1 MASRRPAHP
10 SAGPRVGSIRPW
22 LMLATAVL
30 AQAAGT
36 VFQSAPAFLI
46 PLLHTERGVPLAQAG
61 LLASAP
67 TLGLVITLVAWG
79 ALTDRVGERWVIVVG
94 MALTALAALGAVTA
108 SGYLGLGGFLLLGGA
123 ASGSTNV
130 ASGRV
135 VVGWFR
141 KERRGLAMGIR
152 QMCQPL
158 GVAVAALAIPPL
170 ARAGGIGAAMVL
182 PLVLTAALA
191 VLSAIVIV
199 DPPRQSRSDASGQA
213 ARPANPYRG
222 SATLVRIHAASAL
235 LVVPQFTASIFGLV
249 WLTVDRGMNET
260 AAGIVIGVAQFIGA
274 LGRVA
279 VGVWSDRVGSRLRPL
294 RQVAWLAAVVMV
306 ALALGELGPAWLGAA
321 LLIVAATV
329 TVADNGLAYT
339 AVAELAGPFWSGR
352 ALGTQNTGQ
361 FLAASIVGPAVG
373 ALITVVGFPLAFAA
387 VALAPVAAVPLVPK
401 DARGED
407 QAAATQIDA
416 AATEPSE
423 IGDAP
428 STETTTSPAN
438 ARVSTTVTRASKR
451 MSRSAR

>member
-1 MASRRPAHP
+1 MAPRRPAHP
-10 SAGPRVGSIRPW
+10 ASMPRTGSLRPW

-46 PLLHTERGVPLAQAG
+46 PLLHTQRGVPLAQAG

-79 ALTDRVGERWVIVVG
+79 ALTDRVGERWVIAGG
-94 MALTALAALGAVTA
+94 MALTALAAIGAMTA

-123 ASGSTNV
+123 ASASTNA

-141 KERRGLAMGIR
+141 KEQRGLAMGIR

-158 GVAVAALAIPPL
+158 GVAVAAIAVPPL
-170 ARAGGIGAAMVL
+170 AASGGVSAAMVL
-182 PLVLTAALA
+182 PLVLTASLA
-191 VLSAIVIV
+191 VLSAVVIV
-199 DPPRQSRSDASGQA
+199 DPPRPKRSGADAGG
-213 ARPANPYRG
+213 RPANPYRS
-222 SATLVRIHAASAL
+222 SATLVRIHLASAL
-235 LVVPQFTASIFGLV
+235 LVVPQFTVSIFGLV
-249 WLTVDRGMNET
+249 WLTADRGMTAT
-260 AAGIVIGVAQFIGA
+260 AAGIVVGVSQFVGA

-279 VGVWSDRVGSRLRPL
+279 IGVLSDRVGSRLRPL
-294 RQVAWLAAVVMV
+294 RWVAWTAAAVMVVLAASE
-306 ALALGELGPAWLGAA
+306 LAPAWAGAA
-321 LLIVAATV
+321 ALIVAATI

-373 ALITVVGFPLAFAA
+373 GLITLVGYPFAFAM
-387 VALAPVAAVPLVPK
+387 VALAPVAAVPLVP
-401 DARGED
+401 REGEEPHHSGRSFRR
-407 QAAATQIDA
+407 QKREY
-416 AATEPSE
+416 ATET
-423 IGDAP
+423 A
-428 STETTTSPAN
+428 T
-438 ARVSTTVTRASKR
+438 
-451 MSRSAR
+451 

>member
-1 MASRRPAHP
+1 MAPRRPAHP
-10 SAGPRVGSIRPW
+10 ASTPRTGSLRPW

-46 PLLHTERGVPLAQAG
+46 PLLHTQRGVPLAQAG

-79 ALTDRVGERWVIVVG
+79 ALTDRVGERWVIAGG
-94 MALTALAALGAVTA
+94 MALTALAAIGAVTA
-108 SGYLGLGGFLLLGGA
+108 SGYVGLGGFLLLGGA
-123 ASGSTNV
+123 ASGSTNA

-158 GVAVAALAIPPL
+158 GVAVAAIAVPPL
-170 ARAGGIGAAMVL
+170 AASGGVAAAMML

-191 VLSAIVIV
+191 ALSAAVIV
-199 DPPRQSRSDASGQA
+199 DPPRPKRSGADASS
-213 ARPANPYRG
+213 RPENPYRG
-222 SATLVRIHAASAL
+222 TATLVRIHLASAL
-235 LVVPQFTASIFGLV
+235 LVIPQFTVSIFGLV
-249 WLTVDRGMNET
+249 WLTADRGMSTT
-260 AAGIVIGVAQFIGA
+260 AAGIVVGVSQFVGA

-279 VGVWSDRVGSRLRPL
+279 IGVLSDRVGSRLRPL
-294 RQVAWLAAVVMV
+294 RWVAWTAAAVMIV
-306 ALALGELGPAWLGAA
+306 LALSELAPWWAGVAA
-321 LLIVAATV
+321 LIVAATV

-339 AVAELAGPFWSGR
+339 SVAELAGPFWSGR

-373 ALITVVGFPLAFAA
+373 GLITLVGYPLAFAL
-387 VALAPVAAVPLVPK
+387 VALAPVAAVPLVP
-401 DARGED
+401 R
-407 QAAATQIDA
+407 
-416 AATEPSE
+416 EPAE
-423 IGDAP
+423 V
-428 STETTTSPAN
+428 ETTEA
-438 ARVSTTVTRASKR
+438 VVG
-451 MSRSAR
+451 

>member
-1 MASRRPAHP
+1 MVTRRPTRAV
-10 SAGPRVGSIRPW
+10 SAPRIGSARPW

-67 TLGLVITLVAWG
+67 TLGLVLTLVAWG
-79 ALTDRVGERWVIVVG
+79 ALTDRVGERWVIAGG
-94 MALTALAALGAVTA
+94 MALTALAALGAMTA

-123 ASGSTNV
+123 ASGSTNA

-141 KERRGLAMGIR
+141 RERRGLAMGIR

-158 GVAVAALAIPPL
+158 GVAVAAVAIPPL
-170 ARAGGIGAAMVL
+170 AAAGGVGAAMVL
-182 PLVLTAALA
+182 PLVLTAVLA

-199 DPPRQSRSDASGQA
+199 DPPRA
-213 ARPANPYRG
+213 ARPGADAGGRSLNPYRSRVG
-222 SATLVRIHAASAL
+222 LVRIHLASAL
-235 LVVPQFTASIFGLV
+235 LVVPQFTVSIFGLI
-249 WLTVDRGMNET
+249 WLTADEGMSAT
-260 AAGIVIGVAQFIGA
+260 AAGIVVGVSQFVGA

-279 VGVWSDRVGSRLRPL
+279 IGVLSDRVGSRLRPL
-294 RQVAWLAAVVMV
+294 RWVAWAAAGVMLLLAA
-306 ALALGELGPAWLGAA
+306 AA
-321 LLIVAATV
+321 EAPEWAAAGGLIVAATI

-339 AVAELAGPFWSGR
+339 AVAEIAGPHWSGR

-373 ALITVVGFPLAFAA
+373 GLITLVGYPFAFAL
-387 VALAPVAAVPLVPK
+387 VALAPVAAVPLVPREP
-401 DARGED
+401 AEVRG
-407 QAAATQIDA
+407 
-416 AATEPSE
+416 SE
-423 IGDAP
+423 AVAP
-428 STETTTSPAN
+428 
-438 ARVSTTVTRASKR
+438 VG
-451 MSRSAR
+451 